1 MDIDPLHK
9 RYYTVSEVAD
19 MFGVS
24 RSLVR
29 FWESEFTVIRPH
41 KTSKGERRFTPENI
55 EQFAIIYELVK
66 ERGFTLKGAKK
77 EIERQQR
84 RRKEKGEYLQYLD
97 ELKAFLERLRDELS

>member
-1 MDIDPLHK
+1 
-9 RYYTVSEVAD
+9 

-77 EIERQQR
+77 EIERLHQ
-84 RRKEKGEYLQYLD
+84 RRKEKSAYLNHLD
-97 ELKAFLERLRDELS
+97 EIKDFLERLRDQLS